1 MILTGVQKT
10 RSQLNQIEQS
20 IRNIERTT
28 TETCCKVEKLT
39 SELDEVQK
47 VLEALKWGMSAFTKS
62 LSDLLRPFFNW
73 TSEKMD
79 GDAVSEAV

>member
-62 LSDLLRPFFNW
+62 LSDLLRLFFNW